1 VTYVFTDPD
10 RDRLHITPTTR
21 YGHPAINLRT
31 ERGDGQGGAAV
42 DIPLDRLEELIAG
55 LRDTARQATTQ

>member
-1 VTYVFTDPD
+1 MTYVFTDSD
-10 RDRLHITPTTR
+10 GDHLHITPTTR

-42 DIPLDRLEELIAG
+42 DVPLNRLEELVAG
-55 LRDTARQATTQ
+55 LRDTGRQASTQ